1 MAGTSN
7 LVPELTPVKAG
18 TSNLLTELTPFKDD
32 WHIKVR
38 IIKLWKLPSYKNP
51 METFRIELILLD
63 EEGNKIQATVKNTC
77 VKNHEKSLGQ
87 DMCLYISEFGVTDN
101 DEKDTFVVKHPYK
114 INFYRTTRVKK
125 CDDFSGPVY
134 GFNFK
139 PFTDL
144 LQEKKDSTFA
154 YGRKKEELKRFI
166 RIEMQDTMGNKLQ
179 NVTLWGAYADQL
191 DEYMGDRSAF
201 GHVVIIIQFAKHKIY
216 REKPNVSNMFN
227 ATNLFINADIP
238 EINSFKKTLLENLG
252 GEASDHQIV
261 PLVKYDRYDVRQD
274 FLVKLQKVNLADIRD
289 IAEIKSVVVVATIK
303 VIERDNKWY
312 YLACGSCNRIVDEKT
327 VDKKDSDSGEL
338 KKQVVFVCSNK
349 ECGEVTNVRYNYKIQ
364 IRVLDKSGSVSLTLF
379 DRVASKLLNRTAEEF
394 IREMRKNGDMDH
406 FPEHFNILLGCTY
419 AFKVDITK
427 YCLDNHKFVYPVA
440 TFTDDGSIIEE
451 LEAMQST
458 EEQLPSN
465 SEQPLSS
472 FLSPPTMGK
481 LKGALSGPE
490 ES

>member
-101 DEKDTFVVKHPYK
+101 DAKDTFVVKHPYK

-154 YGRKKEELKRFI
+154 YDLIGDITSCGKIETQEEKGGKLKRFI
-166 RIEMQDTMGNKLQ
+166 RIEMQDTM
-179 NVTLWGAYADQL
+179 
-191 DEYMGDRSAF
+191 
-201 GHVVIIIQFAKHKIY
+201 
-216 REKPNVSNMFN
+216 
-227 ATNLFINADIP
+227 
-238 EINSFKKTLLENLG
+238 
-252 GEASDHQIV
+252 
-261 PLVKYDRYDVRQD
+261 
-274 FLVKLQKVNLADIRD
+274 
-289 IAEIKSVVVVATIK
+289 
-303 VIERDNKWY
+303 
-312 YLACGSCNRIVDEKT
+312 
-327 VDKKDSDSGEL
+327 
-338 KKQVVFVCSNK
+338 
-349 ECGEVTNVRYNYKIQ
+349 
-364 IRVLDKSGSVSLTLF
+364 
-379 DRVASKLLNRTAEEF
+379 
-394 IREMRKNGDMDH
+394 
-406 FPEHFNILLGCTY
+406 
-419 AFKVDITK
+419 
-427 YCLDNHKFVYPVA
+427 
-440 TFTDDGSIIEE
+440 
-451 LEAMQST
+451 
-458 EEQLPSN
+458 
-465 SEQPLSS
+465 
-472 FLSPPTMGK
+472 
-481 LKGALSGPE
+481 
-490 ES
+490 